1 MPAVLRLED
10 AAKRALSDPEFQA
23 ALDSELATWVG
34 RPTPLTHAARLGEQ
48 WGAEVWLKREDLTH
62 TGAHKINNAIGQAL
76 LAKHLGAKRV
86 VAETGAGQHGV
97 ATAAA
102 CARLGMPCVVYMGE
116 VDVSR
121 QAPNVQRM
129 LRLGAEVIEVRS
141 GDRTLRA
148 AIDEALRDWV
158 SDPVETFYLL
168 GSAVGPHPYPWL
180 VRELQSV
187 IGREARAQLLEHA
200 RTLPDLAVAC
210 VGGGSNAIGLF
221 HPFLADP
228 AVRLLGIEAGGTG
241 AEIGSN
247 AATVV
252 HGRLGVLHGSRSLLL
267 QDEHGQVQ
275 ETHSISAGL
284 DYPGVG
290 PEHSFLHDIGR
301 VSYESIDDEQALEA
315 LDECSRLEGILP
327 ALESAHAL
335 AGAQRAAAEQ
345 AGAVILVG
353 LSGRGDKDLAIL
365 AGQTATSGEAL

>member
-1 MPAVLRLED
+1 MPAVLRLEEE
-10 AAKRALSDPEFQA
+10 ARQALRSPGFLAE
-23 ALDSELATWVG
+23 LESELATWAG
-34 RPTPLTHAARLGEQ
+34 RPTPLTGAESLGES

-62 TGAHKINNAIGQAL
+62 TGAHKINNAVGQAL

-97 ATAAA
+97 ASAAA

-116 VDVSR
+116 VDVAR

-129 LRLGAEVIEVRS
+129 RRLGAEVIEVRS

-158 SDPVETFYLL
+158 SDPDETFYLL

-180 VRELQSV
+180 VREFQSI
-187 IGREARAQLLEHA
+187 IGREARTQMLERA
-200 RTLPDLAVAC
+200 NALPDVAVAC

-221 HPFLADP
+221 HPFLADRT
-228 AVRLLGIEAGGTG
+228 VRLLGIEAGGTG
-241 AEIGSN
+241 PEIGRN
-247 AATVV
+247 AATLM

-267 QDEHGQVQ
+267 QDQHGQVQ

-335 AGAQRAAAEQ
+335 AGARRIATESP
-345 AGAVILVG
+345 GAVILIG

-365 AGQTATSGEAL
+365 AGHAAVAGKSS